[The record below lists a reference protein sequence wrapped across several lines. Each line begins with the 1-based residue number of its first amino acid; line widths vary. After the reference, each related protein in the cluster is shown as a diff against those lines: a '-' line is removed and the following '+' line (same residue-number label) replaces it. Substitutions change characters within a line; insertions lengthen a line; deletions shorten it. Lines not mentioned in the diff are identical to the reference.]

1 LRDFNART
9 REEGER
15 INIKKEEEKEIETRF
30 RDKKVKKEGKRLL
43 DYIKKIHSQF

>member
-15 INIKKEEEKEIETRF
+15 ISIKKEEEKEIERRF
-30 RDKKVKKEGKRLL
+30 RDKKMKEEGKRLL
-43 DYIKKIHSQF
+43 DCIKKIRSQF